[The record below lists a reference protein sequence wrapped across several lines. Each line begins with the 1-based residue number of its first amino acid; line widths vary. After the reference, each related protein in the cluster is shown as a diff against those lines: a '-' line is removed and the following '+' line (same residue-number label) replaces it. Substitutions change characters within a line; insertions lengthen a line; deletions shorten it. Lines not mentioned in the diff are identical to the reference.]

1 MNISRIMEG
10 EIPQRYK
17 DAGSALAKRLA
28 AFDRAEASQKARAAQ
43 KVQGAQGVQ
52 QIQVAQEARHVSF
65 AEMLSKAQS
74 AQSAKKPEP
83 VALASGERA
92 FESLAASERLAARLV
107 SGWK

>member
-28 AFDRAEASQKARAAQ
+28 AFDKETSQKAQATQ
-43 KVQGAQGVQ
+43 KVQGAHGVQ
-52 QIQVAQEARHVSF
+52 QIQVAQEARRVSF
-65 AEMLSKAQS
+65 AEMLSKAQM
-74 AQSAKKPEP
+74 AQSAKKAEP
-83 VALASGERA
+83 VSLVPGERA
-92 FESLAASERLAARLV
+92 FEPLAASERLTARLV

>member
-28 AFDRAEASQKARAAQ
+28 AFDRAEASQKARQAQ
-43 KVQGAQGVQ
+43 QV
-52 QIQVAQEARHVSF
+52 QVAQEARRVSF
-65 AEMLSKAQS
+65 AEMLSKAQM

-92 FESLAASERLAARLV
+92 FEPLAASERLAARMV